1 MQTTIDKFGRI
12 VIPKRLRQ
20 IHGLTPG
27 TRVDI
32 EDRPES
38 VEIRPH
44 QEEPPLVRINGRLVH
59 TGKLPDDFD
68 LREFVKA
75 QRHERAEKVAGMKL
89 DPDE

>member
-27 TRVDI
+27 ARVDI

-38 VEIRPH
+38 LEIRPH
-44 QEEPPLVRINGRLVH
+44 REESPLMRINGRLVF
-59 TGKLPDDFD
+59 TGQCDENVDLLDFI
-68 LREFVKA
+68 KT